1 MCGSQA
7 RGNALFIERRPGCGD
22 HRVSSATFESNLQ
35 ERPHGVSLLYAPLE
49 IESIG
54 SIEKDVF
61 YNGTTFAAG
70 TPLTG
75 IYKFNSYRLSYRY
88 HVLQKP
94 NLVVALGASA
104 KIRDANIVLASE
116 DTKVERTSLGIV
128 PLPHFFVWW
137 AFAKLGDFS
146 LRGMLTP
153 GPEDGPLMCNWL
165 QRLKFSTSL
174 SFAQAIAS

>member
-22 HRVSSATFESNLQ
+22 HRVSSATFESNLKSV
-35 ERPHGVSLLYAPLE
+35 HTVSLLYAPLE
-49 IESIG
+49 IDSIG

-75 IYKFNSYRLSYRY
+75 IYVQLYRLSYRY

-104 KIRDANIVLASE
+104 KIRDDYRIGV
-116 DTKVERTSLGIV
+116 
-128 PLPHFFVWW
+128 
-137 AFAKLGDFS
+137 
-146 LRGMLTP
+146 RGH
-153 GPEDGPLMCNWL
+153 
-165 QRLKFSTSL
+165 QS
-174 SFAQAIAS
+174 